1 MFLNQWEAL
10 QNTLVSELQLFSE
23 DALEMLSTRLRM
35 CLRKHPLVCV
45 CACEERYLCHL
56 CLHNETS
63 SSTIFNFSVSTE
75 KVVF

>member
-45 CACEERYLCHL
+45 CVRVKRGVPLYLFHL

-63 SSTIFNFSVSTE
+63 SSTIFNLFCE
-75 KVVF
+75 Y